1 MSGMRSDCDLVLWI
15 SAQSAAV
22 SGITFYRSANDVI
35 LTEATID
42 PAFFH
47 SVQIMRSLEVLTADG
62 GPPHPQQV
70 ALAISRASSRDAQRH
85 GQYMRVVC
93 AHATVPHR
101 LKSLH
106 ASNTHAPVLLTR
118 RTGGLPLGSRGTPLF
133 RILWRDCR
141 LPNRLRKIRIGCT
154 VKKRRRRCARGLRRG
169 PKCIT
174 CILRSI
180 GRVLGQ
186 GIHCLYCLYSEFG
199 VGWRNTGNKPGL
211 NATNMLFSHAQ
222 RTRVCRRLPPPTGSG
237 VSHRPNENNHFTPSS
252 RPGPKSGV
260 GSCFTVLIMMIQAQ
274 LTHSVRVPALSAGAG
289 EGNPYAHLSSRH
301 APKPSG
307 IQVVYGKQDPTHDW
321 NRYVKRSF
329 KRACRQAITHGRAT
343 YKGRTLTVQTSPSE
357 QPHTVM
363 QAKQHTPVPPQ
374 RHLKV
379 YCHNVG
385 GLGSGMYE
393 DLMGF
398 LDQSHYDIVLVQE
411 TKLRE
416 ASEYTTARWICV
428 GSGTTA
434 QKHAGVMILVR
445 KSLTNVQEVRH
456 DAVIPG
462 RLLRVRFPLGTTGRL
477 LSVVCAYQ
485 HAWNPKDPTIL
496 DKRSDF
502 WHKLSHCIGGIPYRE
517 ALVVGGDLNVQL
529 TPKRP
534 CVGHGTGALSPE
546 RAPDADALHTLL
558 STHTLVAL
566 NTWGKPGKGAHTF
579 TFGKHQAQLDYL
591 LMRASQTTRM
601 ARQARPLHTCPVG
614 GWRHGGGFTR
624 PLLLRSPS
632 SITCTISQLSLSR
645 KST

>member
-1 MSGMRSDCDLVLWI
+1 M
-15 SAQSAAV
+15 
-22 SGITFYRSANDVI
+22 
-35 LTEATID
+35 
-42 PAFFH
+42 
-47 SVQIMRSLEVLTADG
+47 
-62 GPPHPQQV
+62 
-70 ALAISRASSRDAQRH
+70 
-85 GQYMRVVC
+85 
-93 AHATVPHR
+93 
-101 LKSLH
+101 
-106 ASNTHAPVLLTR
+106 
-118 RTGGLPLGSRGTPLF
+118 
-133 RILWRDCR
+133 
-141 LPNRLRKIRIGCT
+141 
-154 VKKRRRRCARGLRRG
+154 
-169 PKCIT
+169 
-174 CILRSI
+174 
-180 GRVLGQ
+180 
-186 GIHCLYCLYSEFG
+186 LYSH
-199 VGWRNTGNKPGL
+199 V
-211 NATNMLFSHAQ
+211 Q
-222 RTRVCRRLPPPTGSG
+222 RTRVCRQLPPPTGSD
-237 VSHRPNENNHFTPSS
+237 VSHRPNANNHFAPSS

-301 APKPSG
+301 VPKPSG

-357 QPHTVM
+357 QPHTVV

-485 HAWNPKDPTIL
+485 YAWNPKDPAIL

-558 STHTLVAL
+558 SAHTLVAL

-614 GWRHGGGFTR
+614 GWRHGGGIHTPIVASLPFFYHVYHKPTELKPKVDATQIVQLAQAKDPHSDPAVAR
-624 PLLLRSPS
+624 FRSEVQEQLTAVNTVS
-632 SITCTISQLSLSR
+632 DAGNISQIVCHVAAKYFPQETPHTDKLTRWQEPHIKQGIKDMWKAWRKYRSCNKDTTLKAAIGRWKTWAQYNKLYKKHKEHCRTAKKDYLLQQMNTAEQAAQNHNQRLSPLVSGCTRSR
-645 KST
+645 AKSQAPQIPAA